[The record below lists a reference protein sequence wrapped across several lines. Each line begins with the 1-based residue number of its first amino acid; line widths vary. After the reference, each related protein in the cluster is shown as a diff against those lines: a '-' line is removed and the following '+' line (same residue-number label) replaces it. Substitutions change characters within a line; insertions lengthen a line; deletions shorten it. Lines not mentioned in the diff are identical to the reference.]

1 MVKLQEQ
8 FTENSET
15 GVLMA
20 ELELALDAVAA
31 PEYDGKPVAGPPIGR
46 VIPVFVALRFQK
58 K

>member
-1 MVKLQEQ
+1 
-8 FTENSET
+8 
-15 GVLMA
+15 MA